1 MDYAWVDKMAAVKV
15 ELSEVTKF
23 VAEGG
28 LKPADGRLP

>member
-1 MDYAWVDKMAAVKV
+1 VKV